1 MRVTTPLSHVRQKHL
16 LTKLQNR
23 GVQGIHQGSRL
34 QLPLPI
40 NRFFVGQNTTIKEE
54 QATIL
59 RLIALYLHNYMF
71 APT

>member
-1 MRVTTPLSHVRQKHL
+1 M
-16 LTKLQNR
+16 QNR
-23 GVQGIHQGSRL
+23 GVQTIHQGSRL

-54 QATIL
+54 QATTL
-59 RLIALYLHNYMF
+59 RLIALYLHNYMS